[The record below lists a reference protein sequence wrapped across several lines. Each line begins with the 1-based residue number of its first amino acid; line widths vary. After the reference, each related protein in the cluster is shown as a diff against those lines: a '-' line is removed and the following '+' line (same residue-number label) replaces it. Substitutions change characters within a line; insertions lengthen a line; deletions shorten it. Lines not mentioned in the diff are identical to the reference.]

1 MLKIQTLRYC
11 AHTESQLKS
20 CLDHGQ
26 KLIKSHESDQLP
38 ETLKKHYPKL
48 LEEIRKMRSIICAKT
63 RIFASSDAE
72 SILRVKKFI
81 DWSTINYIEYGIWS
95 FTSEGKRSHSEK
107 REELSKLIQRYHF
120 LSIEKIDSKIILLFA
135 EEIIG
140 CIERHQLENK
150 LESFKKEHCTLF
162 RPLKSMQ
169 I

>member
-1 MLKIQTLRYC
+1 MTLVGMFQADEDDDDNLAGSTGLSDPRDLL
-11 AHTESQLKS
+11 AAFFKPG
-20 CLDHGQ
+20 DARGRGPGDRHGQ

-120 LSIEKIDSKIILLFA
+120 LAIEKIDSKSKNM
-135 EEIIG
+135 
-140 CIERHQLENK
+140 HT
-150 LESFKKEHCTLF
+150 SCTKVWGAL
-162 RPLKSMQ
+162 
-169 I
+169 